1 MGDKIMTIKEALQI
15 SDVLSQASSSS
26 QTELASFAFIKRY
39 ERGKHVFY
47 DQEEVNCIYILL
59 EGIAS
64 LYKTNSLGEKK
75 VIFIYG
81 PGNMLN
87 EVMLQE
93 LPASINCEI
102 REDALVLVLP
112 KERLWHVMERDGALT
127 RAVMDSMSLKIRR
140 LYRQLKNTTNALS
153 GEKRLAAKFYKLARD
168 YGTVTESGIRIEMNL
183 SITYLAEMVGSKR
196 ETVSRQMKKLTEMD
210 LIRMEKNKVFVPD
223 LKKLSIYFR
232 EP

>member
-1 MGDKIMTIKEALQI
+1 MTMNEAFQI
-15 SDVLSQASSSS
+15 SDILRQASPSSQA
-26 QTELASFAFIKRY
+26 EIASFAFIKRY
-39 ERGKHVFY
+39 ERGQHVFF
-47 DQEEVNCIYILL
+47 DQEEVNCFYILL
-59 EGIAS
+59 KGIAS

-81 PGNMLN
+81 PGNLLN

-112 KERLWHVMERDGALT
+112 KVRFWRVMERDGELM
-127 RAVMDSMSLKIRR
+127 RAVMESMSLKIRR

-153 GEKRLAAKFYKLARD
+153 GEKRLAAKLYKLAKD
-168 YGTVTESGIRIEMNL
+168 YGTATGRGIEINMNL

-196 ETVSRQMKKLTEMD
+196 ETVSRQMKKLTEME
-210 LIRMEKNKVFVPD
+210 LIRMEKNRVFIPD
-223 LKKLSIYFR
+223 LKKLSVYFR

>member
-1 MGDKIMTIKEALQI
+1 MTIKEALQI

-210 LIRMEKNKVFVPD
+210 LSRWRRTRSLCRT
-223 LKKLSIYFR
+223 LKS
-232 EP
+232 

>member
-1 MGDKIMTIKEALQI
+1 MTINEAFQI
-15 SDVLSQASSSS
+15 SDILRQASPSSQA
-26 QTELASFAFIKRY
+26 EIASFAFIRRY
-39 ERGKHVFY
+39 ERGQHVFF
-47 DQEEVNCIYILL
+47 DQEEVNCFYILL

-81 PGNMLN
+81 PGSLLN
-87 EVMLQE
+87 EVTMQE

-102 REDALVLVLP
+102 REEALVLVLP
-112 KERLWHVMERDGALT
+112 KVRFWYVLERDGALT
-127 RAVMDSMSLKIRR
+127 RAVMESMSLKIRR

-153 GEKRLAAKFYKLARD
+153 GEKRLAAKLYKLAKD
-168 YGTVTESGIRIEMNL
+168 HGIAAGDEIEISMNL

-196 ETVSRQMKKLTEMD
+196 ETVSRQMKKLTEMG
-210 LIRMEKNKVFVPD
+210 LIRMEKNRVFVPD
-223 LKKLSIYFR
+223 LKKLSKYFR

>member
-1 MGDKIMTIKEALQI
+1 MTINEAFQI
-15 SDVLSQASSSS
+15 SDILRQASPSSQA
-26 QTELASFAFIKRY
+26 EIASFAFIRRY
-39 ERGKHVFY
+39 ERGQHVFF
-47 DQEEVNCIYILL
+47 DQEEVNCFYILL

-81 PGNMLN
+81 PGSLLN
-87 EVMLQE
+87 EVTMQE

-102 REDALVLVLP
+102 REEALVLVLP
-112 KERLWHVMERDGALT
+112 KVRFWYVLERDGALT
-127 RAVMDSMSLKIRR
+127 RAVMESMSLKIRR

-153 GEKRLAAKFYKLARD
+153 GEKRLAAKLYKLAKD
-168 YGTVTESGIRIEMNL
+168 HGIAAGDEIEISMNL

-196 ETVSRQMKKLTEMD
+196 ETVSRQMKRLTEMG
-210 LIRMEKNKVFVPD
+210 LIRMEKNRVFVPD
-223 LKKLSIYFR
+223 LKKLSKYFR

>member
-1 MGDKIMTIKEALQI
+1 MTIKEAFQI
-15 SDVLSQASSSS
+15 SDILRQASPSSQA
-26 QTELASFAFIKRY
+26 EIASFAFIRRY
-39 ERGKHVFY
+39 ERGQHVFF
-47 DQEEVNCIYILL
+47 DQEEVNCFYILL

-81 PGNMLN
+81 PGSLLN
-87 EVMLQE
+87 EVTMQE

-102 REDALVLVLP
+102 REEALVLVLP
-112 KERLWHVMERDGALT
+112 KVRFWYVLERDGALT
-127 RAVMDSMSLKIRR
+127 RAVMESMSLKIRR

-153 GEKRLAAKFYKLARD
+153 GEKRLAAKLYKLAKD
-168 YGTVTESGIRIEMNL
+168 HGIAAGDEIEISMNL

-196 ETVSRQMKKLTEMD
+196 ETVSRQMKRLTEMG
-210 LIRMEKNKVFVPD
+210 LIRMEKNRVFVPD
-223 LKKLSIYFR
+223 LKKLSKYFR

>member
-1 MGDKIMTIKEALQI
+1 MTINEAFQI
-15 SDVLSQASSSS
+15 SDILRQASPSSQA
-26 QTELASFAFIKRY
+26 EIASFAFIRRY
-39 ERGKHVFY
+39 ERGQHVFF
-47 DQEEVNCIYILL
+47 DQEEVNCFYILL

-81 PGNMLN
+81 PGSLLN
-87 EVMLQE
+87 EVTMQE

-102 REDALVLVLP
+102 REEALVLVLP
-112 KERLWHVMERDGALT
+112 KVRFWYVLERDGALT
-127 RAVMDSMSLKIRR
+127 RAVMESMSLKIRR

-153 GEKRLAAKFYKLARD
+153 GEKRLAAKLYKLAKD
-168 YGTVTESGIRIEMNL
+168 HGSAAGDEIEISMNL

-196 ETVSRQMKKLTEMD
+196 ETVSRQMKRLTEMG
-210 LIRMEKNKVFVPD
+210 LIRMEKNRVFVPD
-223 LKKLSIYFR
+223 LKKLSKYFR

>member
-1 MGDKIMTIKEALQI
+1 MTIKEAFQI
-15 SDVLSQASSSS
+15 SEVLRAASPSSRA
-26 QTELASFAFIKRY
+26 EIASFAFLRRY
-39 ERGKHVFY
+39 EKGQHVFY
-47 DQEEVNCIYILL
+47 DQEEVNCLYILL

-102 REDALVLVLP
+102 REDALLLVLP
-112 KERLWHVMERDGALT
+112 KERFWHVMERDGALT
-127 RAVMDSMSLKIRR
+127 RAVMNSMSLKIRR

-153 GEKRLAAKFYKLARD
+153 GEKRLAAKIYKLARD
-168 YGTVTESGIRIEMNL
+168 YGVELEQGVQIEMNL

-196 ETVSRQMKKLTEMD
+196 ETVSRQMKRLTEME

>member
-1 MGDKIMTIKEALQI
+1 MTIKEAIQI
-15 SDVLSQASSSS
+15 SDILSQASPSS
-26 QTELASFAFIKRY
+26 QAEIASFAFIKKY
-39 ERGKHVFY
+39 ESGQHLFY
-47 DQEEVNCIYILL
+47 DKEEVNCLYILL

-81 PGNMLN
+81 PGSLLN

-112 KERLWHVMERDGALT
+112 KVRFWHVMERDGALT

-153 GEKRLAAKFYKLARD
+153 GEKRLAAKLYKLAKD
-168 YGTVTESGIRIEMNL
+168 YGSPAEKGVRIDMNL

-196 ETVSRQMKKLTEMD
+196 ETVSRQMKKLTELK
-210 LIRMEKNKVFVPD
+210 LIWMEKNRVFVPD
-223 LKKLSIYFR
+223 LKKLSDYFH